1 MPPARQWRSYPQTYR
16 LEAAR
21 CKGCGKVFF
30 PPRLVC
36 SSCKGRD
43 FEAFRMKRTGKVITH
58 TVIRTPSDDFA
69 GLAPFAVGII
79 EMDDG
84 VRLTSQIVDA
94 DLEEVKIGMPVQM
107 EFRRISAEGDAGA
120 ISYGYKAVPVRQ

>member
-16 LEAAR
+16 LEAGR

-36 SSCKGRD
+36 DSCRGRE
-43 FEAFRMKRTGKVITH
+43 FETFRMKRT
-58 TVIRTPSDDFA
+58 
-69 GLAPFAVGII
+69 AVGIV

-84 VRLTSQIVDA
+84 VRLTTQIVDA
-94 DLEEVKIGMPVQM
+94 DLEEVKIGMPVKM
-107 EFRRISAEGDAGA
+107 EFRRIYEEGDAGT
-120 ISYGYKAVPVRQ
+120 ICYGVKAVPVRQ